1 MAETASDRAGAPPP
15 AGPPGITT
23 RRARVDTGRLIMV
36 PTAALVLLIDVAQ
49 LVNRPGAGVI
59 GALRLGGGILTT
71 AFYALII
78 WCYLRR
84 RPAVAT
90 STSVTAHVAAVTG
103 TLAPFVFPLLPAAAV
118 SPGRQLLA
126 DVVLVV
132 GVTWSL
138 WALGALGRSLSVL
151 AQARELVRRGPYRW
165 IRHPLY
171 AGEIVSSLGI
181 AIIVGSLP
189 AAGVWA
195 AICALQVYR
204 AVREEQV
211 LLLALPGY
219 RDYRSRTA
227 ALLPGV
233 F

>member
-1 MAETASDRAGAPPP
+1 MAEAASDRAGAPPP

-23 RRARVDTGRLIMV
+23 RRGRVDTGRLIMV
-36 PTAALVLLIDVAQ
+36 PIAALVLVIDITQ
-49 LVNRPGAGVI
+49 LAYRPGTGAA
-59 GALRLGGGILTT
+59 GALRLGGTILTT

-103 TLAPFVFPLLPAAAV
+103 TLAPFAFPLLPAAAV

-151 AQARELVRRGPYRW
+151 AQARELVQRGPYRW

-171 AGEIVSSLGI
+171 TGEIVSSLGI